1 MRDRRPGEQLDRHV
15 VVDHAIGA
23 DDATVAAR
31 RVRAQAD
38 VGEHE
43 QFGVRLLD
51 RTHRE
56 LGHALVVVGTR
67 AELVLDGGHAEDH
80 HRGHTELERLAGLLD
95 RRVDR
100 HPIHARHRLDRRP
113 GLLPEL
119 HEHRIDEVG
128 RSELGLADQAAK
140 RAGCAQSPHSGRW
153 KRHSCLSVGV
163 HQIWLTAIGKDKPG
177 IVARI
182 AKVLVDHGLNI
193 EDSQM
198 RILGGRFAMMLL
210 LRGSAS
216 EEALYKDL
224 LATGRQLGL
233 DYIYVHPIAD
243 ADVNTPKPTHM
254 ASLYGAD
261 RPGQVAA
268 VAERLAALDVNI
280 SGLSTRLEGN
290 ASVLE
295 VELTVPEGLD
305 IRSELTAIAHDRGIR
320 LELADL

>member
-1 MRDRRPGEQLDRHV
+1 
-15 VVDHAIGA
+15 
-23 DDATVAAR
+23 
-31 RVRAQAD
+31 
-38 VGEHE
+38 
-43 QFGVRLLD
+43 
-51 RTHRE
+51 
-56 LGHALVVVGTR
+56 
-67 AELVLDGGHAEDH
+67 
-80 HRGHTELERLAGLLD
+80 
-95 RRVDR
+95 
-100 HPIHARHRLDRRP
+100 
-113 GLLPEL
+113 
-119 HEHRIDEVG
+119 
-128 RSELGLADQAAK
+128 
-140 RAGCAQSPHSGRW
+140 
-153 KRHSCLSVGV
+153 V

-224 LATGRQLGL
+224 LATGRELGL

-243 ADVNTPKPTHM
+243 ADVDTPKPTHM

-268 VAERLAALDVNI
+268 VAERMAALGVNI
-280 SGLSTRLEGN
+280 SGLSTRVEGN
-290 ASVLE
+290 ASVQE
-295 VELTVPEGLD
+295 VELTVPEGVD

>member
-1 MRDRRPGEQLDRHV
+1 MWHY
-15 VVDHAIGA
+15 
-23 DDATVAAR
+23 
-31 RVRAQAD
+31 
-38 VGEHE
+38 
-43 QFGVRLLD
+43 
-51 RTHRE
+51 
-56 LGHALVVVGTR
+56 
-67 AELVLDGGHAEDH
+67 
-80 HRGHTELERLAGLLD
+80 GL
-95 RRVDR
+95 R
-100 HPIHARHRLDRRP
+100 
-113 GLLPEL
+113 
-119 HEHRIDEVG
+119 
-128 RSELGLADQAAK
+128 
-140 RAGCAQSPHSGRW
+140 
-153 KRHSCLSVGV
+153 V
-163 HQIWLTAIGKDKPG
+163 HQIWLTAIGRDKPG

-182 AKVLVDHGLNI
+182 ARVLLEHGLNI

-224 LATGRQLGL
+224 LATGRELGL

-243 ADVNTPKPTHM
+243 SDTQRPRPTHM

-268 VAERLAALDVNI
+268 VAERLATLEVNI

-320 LELADL
+320 